1 MGTEDQR
8 PLHIFFLP
16 LMSPGHMIPMVDMA
30 KLFAL
35 RPNISATII
44 TTPANE
50 PLVRPSIQST
60 AIELL
65 LVPFP
70 HSVTHLLRDGN
81 ENLASLTFPDFR
93 DFFIAFYSLQKPIE
107 ELLYSRRPDCI
118 VSDFMFTWTTDT
130 AAALNVPRIV
140 FYGHGTFANCVHE
153 SLLRYTPY
161 EKVND
166 DSEVFAVEGLPHRI
180 EMTRLEVSLGLK
192 YSTQAMVESVERSYG
207 VVVNSFVELEP
218 EYAELYRKNGRRAYY
233 VGPLSLSTKDEAEK
247 ADRGKKF
254 NPELEGLITWLDK
267 EEENSAVYACFGSLN
282 EFSAAQLREIA
293 LGLEASGQLFVW
305 AVRDINRQ
313 NEAEWLPED
322 FEERVKG
329 KGVVIRGWAPQ
340 IAILNHRAVGGF
352 LTHCGWNSTL
362 ESISAGVPMVTWP
375 VDYEQFVNEK
385 LVAQVLD
392 IGVSIE
398 REGKKVVKAKEIAKA
413 VKNVM
418 GEGEEAEERR
428 MRARKYAVKARAAME
443 ESSGSSYLEM
453 NRMIEEIREHSHR
466 TANI

>member
-1 MGTEDQR
+1 
-8 PLHIFFLP
+8 
-16 LMSPGHMIPMVDMA
+16 
-30 KLFAL
+30 
-35 RPNISATII
+35 
-44 TTPANE
+44 
-50 PLVRPSIQST
+50 
-60 AIELL
+60 
-65 LVPFP
+65 
-70 HSVTHLLRDGN
+70 
-81 ENLASLTFPDFR
+81 
-93 DFFIAFYSLQKPIE
+93 
-107 ELLYSRRPDCI
+107 
-118 VSDFMFTWTTDT
+118 
-130 AAALNVPRIV
+130 
-140 FYGHGTFANCVHE
+140 
-153 SLLRYTPY
+153 
-161 EKVND
+161 
-166 DSEVFAVEGLPHRI
+166 
-180 EMTRLEVSLGLK
+180 MTRLEVSLGLK

-322 FEERVKG
+322 FEERV
-329 KGVVIRGWAPQ
+329 
-340 IAILNHRAVGGF
+340 
-352 LTHCGWNSTL
+352 
-362 ESISAGVPMVTWP
+362 
-375 VDYEQFVNEK
+375 
-385 LVAQVLD
+385 LD